1 MYVMFIEHIIISYCN
16 IRKMSKRNSKE
27 MKKGGSPGK
36 GRQMSGV
43 EAASF
48 MRVIEEVTA
57 SSIFDEGSVEDVKNS
72 GIREV
77 LHEETYF
84 EKVLAIVLDLKT
96 RTSVVAKK
104 GKTLHEFFKT
114 PFRNFDNCPCFQTIT

>member
-1 MYVMFIEHIIISYCN
+1 MFIEHIIISYCN

-72 GIREV
+72 V
-77 LHEETYF
+77 L
-84 EKVLAIVLDLKT
+84 
-96 RTSVVAKK
+96 S
-104 GKTLHEFFKT
+104 
-114 PFRNFDNCPCFQTIT
+114 DNNIAESYHNNISGFNIKH